1 MAIDQSNYLPIF
13 QTESLDLLE
22 KAESHIL
29 AMESGADASVIHDI
43 FRGIHTIKGNSGLF
57 KTPGLTELAHSL
69 EGLLNQMR
77 ETGTKPDLE
86 TIDLILTAVDRL
98 REMVRAMGTPEEFD
112 NSELLVRLIAKKDG
126 GIRQETGNG
135 HGKVTATSQ
144 KSQFRIEIPPAKLLE
159 MARKDSRYLS
169 FVHLHPPEHGLGTV
183 SATSRFMESLSVN
196 NHVSRKGLRMGTD
209 NALYMYFF
217 LVSEESPETAL
228 NRAGVSGAA
237 IQILFTPP
245 ATEASSSIEETSPG
259 EADKPGS
266 PRKPRIDDFVRI
278 PTSLVDELINLSGES
293 VVARNELL
301 MKIARFKDPEV
312 DSIGKKISRLISAL
326 QERIIR
332 TRLQKLEISF
342 SRLPRLVR
350 DVATTTGKQVELSI
364 TGSEV
369 ELDKNLIAVISDPLT
384 HILRNSVDHG
394 IETPD
399 VRRSRGK
406 SPVGHIAIQAVM
418 AGGNIVITIKDDGKG
433 LDTEQLRAKAIE
445 NGLMTHESAAV
456 ATPERLHDL
465 IFLPGFSTAER
476 VTETSGRGVGMD
488 VVRSNVQSVGGRI
501 DLESQSG
508 VGTTFRIS
516 LPQTLTIVTCLLA
529 RIASHRFAVV
539 QKDVEEVMRVDPAS
553 LSRVEDRYVYQLR
566 GKILPVLDLSSVL
579 GFDKED
585 SERYIIVLRTDRYRF
600 GVLCHRI
607 LDQQEF
613 VLKPLGEDLQH
624 IQTYAGAGLLGD
636 GDAVLVLDIAG
647 VARQA
652 SLEPVKDAEAD
663 EGVQADTRARNSYF
677 LFRYKQQQ
685 FAIHSSVRPGLRKV
699 NTGELFNYLGHE
711 SLKEGDRI
719 LPVIRLDRYFGNET
733 PDETGRTFALVIER
747 NGKSAA
753 ILATKM
759 LALLTRMETL
769 ETPAMPTRGVTGEAI
784 LEGLATAFLDIDT
797 ILEDHQTTG
806 RSNGAAV

>member
-1 MAIDQSNYLPIF
+1 MPIDQSNYLPIF

-29 AMESGADASVIHDI
+29 AMESGADGSVIHDI

-57 KTPGLTELAHSL
+57 RVPGLTELAHAL

-77 ETGTKPDLE
+77 ETGTRPDLE

-98 REMVRAMGTPEEFD
+98 REMIRAMGTAEDFD
-112 NSELLVRLIAKKDG
+112 NSEILVKLINKKDAG
-126 GIRQETGNG
+126 SIHKETGNG
-135 HGKVTATSQ
+135 HSRVASPPKA
-144 KSQFRIEIPPAKLLE
+144 QFRIEIPPAKLLE
-159 MARKDSRYLS
+159 MARTESCYLS
-169 FVHLHPPEHGLGTV
+169 FVHLFPPDHGLGTT
-183 SATSRFMESLSVN
+183 AAASRFMESLMGA
-196 NHVSRKGLRMGTD
+196 NHVSRRGLRSGAD
-209 NALYMYFF
+209 GALYMYFF
-217 LVSEESPETAL
+217 LVSRNLPEIAMSQAGVTGAAVQVLHSPE
-228 NRAGVSGAA
+228 AA
-237 IQILFTPP
+237 SI
-245 ATEASSSIEETSPG
+245 IEETSTFETG
-259 EADKPGS
+259 KSEVT
-266 PRKPRIDDFVRI
+266 RKARMDEFVKI
-278 PTSLVDELINLSGES
+278 PTTLVDELINLSGES

-312 DSIGKKISRLISAL
+312 DSIGKKISRLISSL
-326 QERIIR
+326 QEKIIR

-350 DVATTTGKQVELSI
+350 DVAQATGKQVELTI
-364 TGSEV
+364 LGSEV

-394 IETPD
+394 IEPQAERTA
-399 VRRSRGK
+399 RGK
-406 SPVGHIAIQAVM
+406 PAAGQITIQAVM
-418 AGGNIVITIKDDGKG
+418 AGGNIVITIQDDGKG
-433 LDTEQLRAKAIE
+433 LDTERLRTKAVE
-445 NGLMTHESAAV
+445 SGHMTAELAAL

-501 DLESQSG
+501 DLESQPG
-508 VGTTFRIS
+508 LGTTFRIS

-529 RIASHRFAVV
+529 RTANHRFAIV
-539 QKDVEEVMRVDPAS
+539 QKDVEEVMRIDPAS

-579 GFDKED
+579 NFDKQD

-600 GVLCHRI
+600 GILCHRI

-613 VLKPLGEDLQH
+613 VLKPLGEDLQN

-636 GDAVLVLDIAG
+636 GDAVLVLDISG
-647 VARQA
+647 IARQA
-652 SLEPVKDAEAD
+652 SLEPAKED
-663 EGVQADTRARNSYF
+663 EDDVGLQADTRSRNSYF
-677 LFRYKQQQ
+677 LFRYKNQQ

-699 NTGELFNYLGHE
+699 SEGELFDYLGHE

-733 PDETGRTFALVIER
+733 PEEPGRKFALIVER
-747 NGKSAA
+747 NGKAAA
-753 ILATKM
+753 ILASKM
-759 LALLTRMETL
+759 LALLTRMEDL
-769 ETPAMPTRGVTGEAI
+769 GKPVMVTRGIVGEAI
-784 LEGLATAFLDIDT
+784 LEGLPTAFLDIDT
-797 ILEDHQTTG
+797 ILDDHRTVSARA
-806 RSNGAAV
+806 RSGEMS